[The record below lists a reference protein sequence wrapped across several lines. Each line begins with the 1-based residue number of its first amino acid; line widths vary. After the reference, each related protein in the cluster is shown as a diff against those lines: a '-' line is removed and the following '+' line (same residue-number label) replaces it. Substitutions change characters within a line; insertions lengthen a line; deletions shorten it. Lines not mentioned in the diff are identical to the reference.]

1 MKKIKATLSD
11 RPSEYAF
18 EIGNKNKKITCCKE
32 GQDTSKPANLG
43 QRGQLGVFLENKE
56 NGGVIVERLTKE
68 SAAEAAG
75 IKIVDEIAE
84 IDGQKVS
91 SYDDVIRELE
101 DKKAGDTVQVTYLR
115 DENPTTTAVILKEN
129 QKAVHWNSDEHQ
141 FHWKGGED
149 WNFEFENTNKP
160 FLGVI
165 LGEETDKGVLI
176 TGTEEETGAR
186 KAGLKAGDVIAKIDE
201 VEVRTKTDLI
211 ANIKTKMVGDT
222 VEVTYIRNRKI
233 ETVPAVL
240 GSRKM
245 VVQNFR
251 KKENISKTKRE
262 TSTVAASTAS
272 VLEPKQLDIFPNPN
286 QGVFTLNFEGEAV
299 ATTILVTDITGQEIF
314 KKVMANFNGTFND
327 RLDISGNAAG
337 TYFLTIIQGD
347 KKVTKNLILGE

>member
-1 MKKIKATLSD
+1 
-11 RPSEYAF
+11 
-18 EIGNKNKKITCCKE
+18 
-32 GQDTSKPANLG
+32 
-43 QRGQLGVFLENKE
+43 
-56 NGGVIVERLTKE
+56 
-68 SAAEAAG
+68 
-75 IKIVDEIAE
+75 
-84 IDGQKVS
+84 
-91 SYDDVIRELE
+91 
-101 DKKAGDTVQVTYLR
+101 
-115 DENPTTTAVILKEN
+115 
-129 QKAVHWNSDEHQ
+129 
-141 FHWKGGED
+141 
-149 WNFEFENTNKP
+149 
-160 FLGVI
+160 
-165 LGEETDKGVLI
+165 
-176 TGTEEETGAR
+176 
-186 KAGLKAGDVIAKIDE
+186 
-201 VEVRTKTDLI
+201 
-211 ANIKTKMVGDT
+211 
-222 VEVTYIRNRKI
+222 VTYIRNRKI